1 MMTRTMTG
9 IVCISVGV
17 ILFAALLLATYDGVD
32 PEDRVIDPVDVSVS
46 FGDEWREE
54 VTTDAGTIAYTFSI
68 LEREPIQGHRCVSL
82 VVEIE
87 AESEMSLDRA
97 IINCNGDVR
106 MDGLKISSES
116 SMANTKKELIGGVQ
130 YGTNEDPFMHR
141 ATGFTTVFVK
151 SNGSDDHSRIVLD
164 FLIIMFDDRCWLS
177 LRSITS
183 YSDDDVTKSYGQM
196 FHVSVNAAE
205 NGTDGIA

>member
-17 ILFAALLLATYDGVD
+17 ILFAVLLLVTYDGVD
-32 PEDRVIDPVDVSVS
+32 PEDSVIDPVDVSVS

-54 VTTDAGTIAYTFSI
+54 VTTDAGTITYAFSI

-82 VVEIE
+82 VVEVE

-141 ATGFTTVFVK
+141 ATGFATVFVK
-151 SNGSDDHSRIVLD
+151 SGGSDDHSRIVLD

-177 LRSITS
+177 MRSITS

-196 FHVSVNAAE
+196 FHVSVNATE